1 MWHWPL
7 GLVVPLVASLL
18 ILFGCHV
25 ALRRQAEAARTMAV
39 ARVSRRLLV
48 TEGLGE
54 PAEGHTAQLR
64 HMLANIED
72 IREGAYAPVSQQPL
86 VKALLL
92 FLSASGLAIL
102 EYFGV
107 ISF

>member
-7 GLVVPLVASLL
+7 GLVVPLCASLL

-25 ALRRQAEAARTMAV
+25 ALRREAEAARAMAL
-39 ARVSRRLLV
+39 AKVSRRLLV
-48 TEGLGE
+48 
-54 PAEGHTAQLR
+54 AEGQGEAAAPHAAQLR
-64 HMLANIED
+64 LMLANIED
-72 IREGAYAPVSQQPL
+72 IRDGAYAPISQQPL

-92 FLSASGLAIL
+92 FFSASGFAIL